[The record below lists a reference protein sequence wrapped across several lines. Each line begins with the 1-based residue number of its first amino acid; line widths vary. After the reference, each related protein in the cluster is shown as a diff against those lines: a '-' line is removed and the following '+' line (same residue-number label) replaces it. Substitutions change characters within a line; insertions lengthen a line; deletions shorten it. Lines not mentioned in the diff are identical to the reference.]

1 MTVGASIARPR
12 VFAAAQGP
20 RADASIGPY
29 GGKGMFTAKPGA
41 PYAVRR
47 APLRSRLPPRDGA
60 VVGGACKEVGG
71 GEQALEFLKS
81 RALIQAA
88 VLVDILEARLLI
100 AVEAEEIALP
110 FIPNKDRLG
119 AVGALV
125 VLQRDLVRLA
135 AGAGD
140 QEEAAFPRITLPRPL
155 AGAHDKPIRELG
167 NFITQKFT
175 G

>member
-1 MTVGASIARPR
+1 MPLPR
-12 VFAAAQGP
+12 RLVP
-20 RADASIGPY
+20 
-29 GGKGMFTAKPGA
+29 GG
-41 PYAVRR
+41 
-47 APLRSRLPPRDGA
+47 DGA
-60 VVGGACKEVGG
+60 VVGGACKEIFG

-125 VLQRDLVRLA
+125 VLQRDLGRLA

-140 QEEAAFPRITLPRPL
+140 QEEAAFSRIPLPRPR
-155 AGAHDKPIRELG
+155 AGAADIPIRELG
-167 NFITQKFT
+167 NLITQKLT